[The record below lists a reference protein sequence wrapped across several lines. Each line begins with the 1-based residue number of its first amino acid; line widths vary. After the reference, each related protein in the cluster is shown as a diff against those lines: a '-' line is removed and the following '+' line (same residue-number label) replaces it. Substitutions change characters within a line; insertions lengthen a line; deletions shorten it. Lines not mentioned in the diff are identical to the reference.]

1 MYTRYPEYATNP
13 IDMILWLYN
22 YAQFL
27 ENQAIA
33 QKTAM
38 ETENAYK
45 MKPKTGARPLK
56 GKKKGRDSEDEE
68 EEDVSYGYKGIK
80 KPKP

>member
-1 MYTRYPEYATNP
+1 
-13 IDMILWLYN
+13 
-22 YAQFL
+22 
-27 ENQAIA
+27 
-33 QKTAM
+33 M